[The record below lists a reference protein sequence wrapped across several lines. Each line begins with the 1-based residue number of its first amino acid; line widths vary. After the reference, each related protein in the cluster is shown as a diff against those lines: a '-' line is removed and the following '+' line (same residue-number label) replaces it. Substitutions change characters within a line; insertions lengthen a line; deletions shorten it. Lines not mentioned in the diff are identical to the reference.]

1 MTTDKLAKIHQ
12 ARPFRP
18 FRIHFADGGHA
29 DVRHPELL
37 AYVQGGRTA
46 LLYTPDEQFQ
56 ILDLLLISRLET
68 LNGRRNGPRRKR
80 SRWRGK

>member
-18 FRIHFADGGHA
+18 FCIHFADGGHA
-29 DVRHPELL
+29 DVRHQEML
-37 AYVQGGRTA
+37 AYVPGGRTA
-46 LLYTPDEQFQ
+46 ILYSPDEQFQ

-68 LNGRRNGPRRKR
+68 LNGKKNGSPRKR
-80 SRWRGK
+80 DRWRGK